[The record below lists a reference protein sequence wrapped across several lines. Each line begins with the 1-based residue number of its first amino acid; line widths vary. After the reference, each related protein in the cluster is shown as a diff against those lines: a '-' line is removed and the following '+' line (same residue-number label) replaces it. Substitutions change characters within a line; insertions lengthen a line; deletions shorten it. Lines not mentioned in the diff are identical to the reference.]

1 MLGTITPGMQHS
13 LLCYVSYP
21 IFEIISF
28 DVVSPFNFLSHS
40 FYHRSTKYW
49 NMLNHIRKRTSLIPC
64 LSYFVGMFLS
74 LSLSHMK
81 LKHFVMYFSLL
92 FIVTGTGASGD
103 IFISFLD
110 LKDLYHRTILLISIL
125 MQMLTGYTLSLSLSL
140 IRSLCLQC
148 HALSCVVGEPP
159 QPSWKHLRC

>member
-1 MLGTITPGMQHS
+1 MQHS

-49 NMLNHIRKRTSLIPC
+49 NILNHIRKRTSLIPC

-74 LSLSHMK
+74 LSLSLSHETQALCYLFFSTFYSDWNGSK
-81 LKHFVMYFSLL
+81 RGHIYKFLRSQGFVSSYD
-92 FIVTGTGASGD
+92 TA
-103 IFISFLD
+103 
-110 LKDLYHRTILLISIL
+110 H
-125 MQMLTGYTLSLSLSL
+125 QYTDADAHKVQSLSLSL